1 MRSVVPKF
9 GRAAI
14 CLRRRCG
21 MLANVTVTEWRV
33 RLSSGGLVG
42 LVAGS
47 FIEAYFPATA
57 VGFIVGSAVKLGAG
71 IAAAAATWAVLWLIP
86 ALTAGA
92 RLDHEACQSGR
103 IGPGLAANSDKL
115 ARQRR

>member
-1 MRSVVPKF
+1 M
-9 GRAAI
+9 
-14 CLRRRCG
+14 RRRLS
-21 MLANVTVTEWRV
+21 LAVTAER
-33 RLSSGGLVG
+33 GGLVG

-47 FIEAYFPATA
+47 FIEAYFPAPA

-71 IAAAAATWAVLWLIP
+71 IAAAATWAVLWLIP